1 MKESKGE
8 QEICCIRLASSIFS
22 FIQVPFPFPRHFLA
36 GQEFTDACNSIQL
49 RAGRWI
55 RRLNGNE
62 WFVRNILPWMM
73 WFPDV
78 IRCDVKKDE
87 SNKKTMEGLFIGVLH
102 ASSCLTSWVKI
113 LKLMKTILCYSI
125 PRWKSFSAGDRS
137 KIHHTDL
144 IHSSSSQTTCLFST
158 CCELSVD
165 DVILFYLPTLLEHL
179 ACFQKPQ
186 RQSLRN
192 KNVKHQ
198 MLIRKQQLSSVFP
211 WNWKRLCSFRLPFT
225 TRH

>member
-1 MKESKGE
+1 MKVTK
-8 QEICCIRLASSIFS
+8 
-22 FIQVPFPFPRHFLA
+22 
-36 GQEFTDACNSIQL
+36 
-49 RAGRWI
+49 
-55 RRLNGNE
+55 
-62 WFVRNILPWMM
+62 NI
-73 WFPDV
+73 
-78 IRCDVKKDE
+78 KK
-87 SNKKTMEGLFIGVLH
+87 GLFIGVLH

-113 LKLMKTILCYSI
+113 LKLMKTILCYSEFRDGSLFQLR
-125 PRWKSFSAGDRS
+125 PVENSPYRS
-137 KIHHTDL
+137 NS

>member
-1 MKESKGE
+1 
-8 QEICCIRLASSIFS
+8 
-22 FIQVPFPFPRHFLA
+22 
-36 GQEFTDACNSIQL
+36 
-49 RAGRWI
+49 
-55 RRLNGNE
+55 
-62 WFVRNILPWMM
+62 
-73 WFPDV
+73 
-78 IRCDVKKDE
+78 
-87 SNKKTMEGLFIGVLH
+87 
-102 ASSCLTSWVKI
+102 
-113 LKLMKTILCYSI
+113 MKTILCYSI

-198 MLIRKQQLSSVFP
+198 MLIRKQQLSSVFSVKLKAP
-211 WNWKRLCSFRLPFT
+211 VLVPTAFHNKTLTATQQHRIKKCKVQSANPFCWHKNYET
-225 TRH
+225 NKCIHDFVHFVVGIQTASLKIWIRENPKSSPSLR